1 MGITV
6 AEINDLRK
14 QTGAGMMDCKKAL
27 TEANGDINEAIDLLR
42 KNGQKVAELRAG
54 RESKEGV
61 VLAYTSEDHK
71 IGVIISLSCETDFV
85 AKNDAFV
92 DFAKSL
98 ANIAI
103 NSTSLE
109 ELKAADL
116 NGRTVE
122 ENVIEQIGKIGEKLE
137 LKNFRKLTGDMVVP
151 YIHAG
156 YKIGVLVQLSKA
168 GNGSFES
175 AAKDVA
181 MQVAAMNPLALDQN
195 GIDKE
200 TADREVAI
208 AKEQALA
215 EGKPENIV
223 EKIAIG
229 RLNKFYKENTLLNQP
244 FVKNDKISVKKMLE
258 EVDKDLSVVAFERV
272 SLQ

>member
-71 IGVIISLSCETDFV
+71 TGVIISLSCETDFV

-109 ELKAADL
+109 ELKTAEL

-122 ENVIEQIGKIGEKLE
+122 ENVLEQIGKIGEKLE

-258 EVDKDLSVVAFERV
+258 EVDKDLSIVAFERV